1 MLKVMIVDD
10 EMIVRVGF
18 SSCMDWE
25 EHGCR
30 VTATC
35 QSAREAIAAFGREI
49 PDIVFTDIMM
59 PEMDGIALVEYI
71 RAHYPKTRVVVLS
84 CVNEIE
90 SVKRAMKLGAE
101 DYILKLSFTREA
113 LEQVIDGLRQA
124 IEAEREKEGER
135 ELKVYSASREEDLR
149 LLALEQEGD
158 GQEVILER
166 LGYMYDPFA
175 SYRAACLVVDS
186 PRTAWAQRGQDA
198 HIRRYGLLNMI
209 REYFGGIAGL
219 DLAFAGEWEMIAV
232 FTGKEG
238 GMEEPVFSEALG
250 QLNRALKTHLDVT
263 VTMGLGP
270 ACRDRMKI
278 GESFQQAR
286 RLAALRFFDGG
297 ASFHSREMPGGGK
310 APDGAETRRRIRE
323 ACLKQDEEEAARLV
337 RVWCRELAGE
347 RRFEQIGAT
356 RQAVAKAWL
365 YVCGQWPLEETLGPA
380 LDEFLQAE
388 TLREL
393 EECFLKALFGLLG
406 RLRHRRAVSPE
417 IGGLLCW
424 LEEHVEDTVS
434 LEEAA
439 GRCALGKSQFCTL
452 FKKATGDTFVNYFNG
467 LKMKRAYGLLSSG
480 HLQVQEAAEQIGIHD
495 LSYFSRLFKKYYNIS
510 PSDLKKI

>member
-25 EHGCR
+25 EHGCM

-35 QSAREAIAAFGREI
+35 QSAKEAIAAFGREI

-71 RAHYPKTRVVVLS
+71 RAHYPKTKVVVLS
-84 CVNEIE
+84 CVNELE

-113 LEQVIDGLRQA
+113 LEQVIDGLRLE
-124 IEAEREKEGER
+124 IEAEREKEDDR
-135 ELKVYSASREEDLR
+135 ELEVYSVGREEDLR
-149 LLALEQEGD
+149 LLALEQD
-158 GQEVILER
+158 QAGQEAILER
-166 LGYMYDPFA
+166 LGYVYDPFA
-175 SYRAACLVVDS
+175 SYRTAYLVVDS
-186 PRTAWAQRGQDA
+186 PRGAWADQGQDA

-209 REYFGGIAGL
+209 REYFNGIAGL
-219 DLAFAGEWEMIAV
+219 DLAFSGEWEIIAV
-232 FTGKEG
+232 FSEKGREAG
-238 GMEEPVFSEALG
+238 EEAFSEALG

-270 ACRDRMKI
+270 SCRDRMKI

-297 ASFHSREMPGGGK
+297 GSFHSREIPGLEE
-310 APDGAETRRRIRE
+310 AAEGTEARRRIRE
-323 ACLKQDEEEAARLV
+323 ACFKQDQEEVTRLV
-337 RVWCRELAGE
+337 RGWCRELAEE
-347 RRFEQIGAT
+347 RRFEQIRAV

-365 YVCGQWPLEETLGPA
+365 YVCGQWPFEENGGPA

-388 TLREL
+388 TLKEL
-393 EECFLKALFGLLG
+393 EECFLKALLGLLG
-406 RLRHRRAVSPE
+406 RLRNRRTVSPE
-417 IGGLLCW
+417 IGELLCW
-424 LEEHVEDTVS
+424 LEQHVEETVS

-439 GRCALGKSQFCTL
+439 GRCALGKSQFCIL

-480 HLQVQEAAEQIGIHD
+480 HLQVQEAAERIGIHD

-510 PSDLKKI
+510 PSDLKKV